1 MTQEQLQS
9 TKRGCCNTKNGF
21 SLVEAMLAVSVF
33 GLLVTVLSGVLIYGQ
48 RSSRSGSDRQK
59 ATFLA
64 EEGLEAVRNIRD
76 EDFANLVDGQYGL
89 AVSSGHWVLSGTS
102 DVVRNYTRVINISTV
117 DENRKKITAQVAWE
131 EDSGETRQAELSTYL
146 SNWQKEV
153 VAGSCA
159 LTCQTLE
166 HLDGTCRADTSEC
179 VTNSEINETTGD
191 AFCTVNPNNTCC
203 CSVPPD
209 PSDVTAPVAIS
220 DLALSNPSPSSIQLS
235 WTAPGDDG
243 STGTATAYD
252 IRYSTS
258 AINESNWSDATHFS
272 TTQVPAIAGS
282 AETIVVDSLM
292 ASTEYFFAIKTAD
305 EVSNLSAISNVPSL
319 TTLAPLDST
328 PPAAISDLSSIDV
341 TPNSVE
347 ISWTAPGDDGSTGT
361 ATTYDIRYSTSAIN
375 DSNWDSATEYTGE
388 PAPSV
393 AGTSE
398 SAIISGLNPVTQY
411 YFAIKTSDEVPN
423 QSAISNAIDVLTSP
437 LPDTTAPSAVA
448 DLTLSDATQTTIS
461 LSWTAPGD
469 DNSTGT
475 ATSYDIR
482 YSTSAINDSN
492 WSSASQLIGEPT
504 PASAGTAES
513 AVVNGLVANVTYYFA
528 MKTSDEVSNTS
539 ALSNVP
545 SLATLPAPDVTA
557 PSAISNL
564 ALSLA
569 TASTT
574 TLTWS
579 APGDDAGVGTATSY
593 DIRYST
599 SLITEAN
606 WSSAPQ
612 LSGEPTPALAGT
624 TQTFVASGLNSN
636 TNYYF
641 AVKTA
646 DEAGNISSISN
657 VPNISTL
664 ILVTSCEKY
673 CQLLGYVSG
682 VCGTPTTYCT
692 GIDNVYQSGGDVYCP
707 LNYCCC
713 GPIVDVIAPARVTNL
728 SYDSTSILA
737 TLFNIR
743 FTAPG
748 DNGVYGTATTYDVR
762 YSFASMNET
771 NWASA
776 FQITDEPKPKIAGS
790 SENFQINA
798 VSASTNTFIY
808 VAMKTIDEAGNI
820 SSMSNVISL
829 TTGAPVTKVICT
841 DAFKNGYMPV
851 SWLNADYSYA
861 EKYANDDI
869 MRGYHAWG
877 KPVVR
882 IVQNNLKLAKR
893 VYPMSAQWAKHTA
906 YAEGIIKEDS
916 AMGKMLVE
924 TAFPLCEKLGK
935 LMREDGQLDYQ
946 FSDKDVED
954 VMEEHYQD
962 YYNLGLSEEELV
974 PIVKKDFETIMALA
988 EKTYLEDRAIGFTHE
1003 KIVYEERWFVKF
1015 MRYFNDIYQRLSD

>member
-1 MTQEQLQS
+1 MTQELLQS
-9 TKRGCCNTKNGF
+9 IKRGCSNTKKGF
-21 SLVEAMLAVSVF
+21 SLVEAMLAISVF

-76 EDFANLVDGQYGL
+76 EDFSNLVDGQYGL
-89 AVSSGHWVLSGTS
+89 AVSSGRWVLSGTS
-102 DVVRNYTRVINISTV
+102 DEVRNYTRVINISTV
-117 DENRKKITAQVAWE
+117 DENRKKVTAQVAWE
-131 EDSGETRQAELSTYL
+131 EDSGVTRRAELSTYL

-159 LTCQTLE
+159 LACQSLA

-179 VTNSEINETTGD
+179 ITNSEINETTGD

-209 PSDVTAPVAIS
+209 PSDVTAPAAIS
-220 DLALSNPSPSSIQLS
+220 NLALSNPSPSSIQLS
-235 WTAPGDDG
+235 WTAPGDDA

-258 AINESNWSDATHFS
+258 AINELNWSDATHFS
-272 TTQVPAIAGS
+272 TAQVPAIAGS
-282 AETIVVDSLM
+282 AESIVVDGIM

-305 EVSNLSAISNVPSL
+305 EVSNLSAISNVPSS

-328 PPAAISDLSSIDV
+328 APATISDLSSIDV

-347 ISWTAPGDDGSTGT
+347 IGWTAPGDNGSTGT

-423 QSAISNAIDVLTSP
+423 QSAISNVIDVLTSP
-437 LPDTTAPSAVA
+437 LPDTTAPSAVSN
-448 DLTLSDATQTTIS
+448 LTLSDATQTTIS

-469 DNSTGT
+469 DANTGT
-475 ATSYDIR
+475 ASSYDIR
-482 YSTSAINDSN
+482 YSTSVIDESN
-492 WSSASQLIGEPT
+492 WSSASQLIGEPLPT
-504 PASAGTAES
+504 SVGTAES
-513 AVVNGLVANVTYYFA
+513 ATVNGLVADVTYYFA
-528 MKTSDEVSNTS
+528 MKTSDEVPNVST
-539 ALSNVP
+539 LSNVP
-545 SLATLPAPDVTA
+545 SLSTLPAPDVTA

-579 APGDDAGVGTATSY
+579 APGDDETSGTATSY

-624 TQTFVASGLNSN
+624 TQTFAARGLTSN

-657 VPNISTL
+657 VPNLSTL
-664 ILVTSCEKY
+664 ILVTSCEEY
-673 CQLLGYVSG
+673 CKLLGYVSG
-682 VCGTPTTYCT
+682 VCGTPTSYCT
-692 GIDNVYQSGGDVYCP
+692 GIDDVYQSGGDVYCP
-707 LNYCCC
+707 ANYCCC
-713 GPIVDVIAPARVTNL
+713 GPVADVIAPSRVTNL
-728 SYDSTSILA
+728 SYTSSSMIG
-737 TLFNIR
+737 TYFPVN

-748 DNGVYGTATTYDVR
+748 DNGIYGTAKTYDVR
-762 YSFASMNET
+762 YAMSTSIIT
-771 NWASA
+771 NWTSA
-776 FQITDEPKPKIAGS
+776 LQMTDEPAPKAAGS
-790 SENFQINA
+790 AESFSVAAGQNYN
-798 VSASTNTFIY
+798 STIY

-820 SSMSNVISL
+820 SPLSNIITV
-829 TTGAPVTKVICT
+829 TTGADISKVICT
-841 DAFKNGYMPV
+841 DAYKNGYMPA

-861 EKYANDDI
+861 EKHANDDI

-916 AMGKMLVE
+916 AMGKMLIE

-962 YYNLGLSEEELV
+962 YYNLDLSEEELV
-974 PIVKKDFETIMALA
+974 PLVKKDFETIIALA